1 MELMSTTL
9 FGKEKN
15 GDIKVWTIE
24 IRAYVCP
31 VDQVD
36 TASITIRHGKQGGK
50 LTTKQEFVTEGKQ
63 GRSVEQQAV
72 LQAEARIKKQTD
84 KGYRASVEEL
94 NDLPLLAMLAADFN
108 KVGHRIDWSNPVYGS
123 VKLDGVRCVAKM
135 KNGVVTLESR
145 TGQPWSVKHVEDAL
159 VDLMVEGEVLDGELY
174 VHGEDLQ
181 DIVSAVKRI
190 DADEKVE
197 KANERFNKFLKVNPE
212 VIRLEDSKEGQELSE
227 AHRIASIRKAI
238 KFVIFD
244 VLEAGL
250 HDEPFESRLNSL
262 AGVELDIEQQGL
274 GDVLEVLKYVTIL
287 NEEHL
292 RTVLQ
297 PKAVAM
303 GYEGFMLRNAK
314 GVYESGKRSADLQKY
329 KTFLDEE
336 FEIVGTE
343 KDKQG
348 YVVFVL
354 KNNINDNTFNCV
366 MGDYDWRMKVADD
379 DFTGQFMTVQFQ
391 TRYKDTLLPQFPCGK
406 LIREGKVVDGVFVP
420 SV

>member
-24 IRAYVCP
+24 VRAYVCP

-108 KVGHRIDWSNPVYGS
+108 KVGHRIDWTKPVYGS

-159 VDLMVEGEVLDGELY
+159 LDVMYDGEILDGELY
-174 VHGEDLQ
+174 VHGEELQ

-190 DADEKVE
+190 DADDRVT
-197 KANERFNKFLKVNPE
+197 KALLRYK
-212 VIRLEDSKEGQELSE
+212 RDEDSDALAEEVLE
-227 AHRIASIRKAI
+227 AQRIADMRKAV

-244 VLEAGL
+244 VLEGGL
-250 HDEPFESRLNSL
+250 YDEPFESRLNSL
-262 AGVELDIEQQGL
+262 AGIELGIEQQGL

-287 NEEHL
+287 DEEHL

-348 YVVFVL
+348 YVVFQL

-366 MGDYDWRMKVADD
+366 MGDYDWRLKVADD

-391 TRYKDTLLPQFPCGK
+391 TRYKDTLLPQFPTGK
-406 LIREGKVVDGVFVP
+406 LIRQGKVVDGVFVP
-420 SV
+420 AV